1 MQKLHRP
8 RGSWRDVVFAAVAL
22 VVVLADQLVK
32 VWIRTR
38 LAVGQSLFDAGFFQV
53 IHVQN
58 TGAAFGIFKEH
69 TSAIIVVVFIEILVL
84 LLVAFFLRNRLSSFD
99 SMLGRVGLGLI
110 LGGAIGNQIERLR
123 LGYVTDFLDFKV
135 WPAFNVA
142 DASAVVGA
150 IIVAFAILFLAKS
163 MGRQE

>member
-8 RGSWRDVVFAAVAL
+8 RNSWRDVVFTAVAL
-22 VVVLADQLVK
+22 VVVLADQFVK
-32 VWIRTR
+32 TCIRTR

-53 IHVQN
+53 VHVQN

-84 LLVAFFLRNRLSSFD
+84 LLVAFLLRNRLSSFD
-99 SMLGRVGLGLI
+99 GMPLRVGLGLI
-110 LGGAIGNQIERLR
+110 LGGAIGNQIDRLR

-163 MGRQE
+163 IGRQE